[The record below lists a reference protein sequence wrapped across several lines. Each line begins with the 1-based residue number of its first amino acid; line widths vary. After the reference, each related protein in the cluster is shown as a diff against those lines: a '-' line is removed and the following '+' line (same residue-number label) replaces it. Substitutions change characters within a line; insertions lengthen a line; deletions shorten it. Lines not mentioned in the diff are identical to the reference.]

1 MAIAFSHFTALFLI
15 IHEIM
20 FTLILSI
27 MNLSDSQ
34 CSIHFCSEIAIAKVF
49 FFLSYIYWADW
60 NRDAPKIEMAYMD
73 GTNRR
78 VLAKGDLGLP
88 NGLTYDPKTSLLC
101 WADAGTAPVH

>member
-1 MAIAFSHFTALFLI
+1 
-15 IHEIM
+15 
-20 FTLILSI
+20 

-34 CSIHFCSEIAIAKVF
+34 CTIHFFSEIVIAKVF

-78 VLAKGDLGLP
+78 VLAKDDLGLP
-88 NGLTYDPKTSLLC
+88 NGLTYDPQTSLLC
-101 WADAGTAPVH
+101 WADAGRAPETFTSAIKSQLFECLGGGGESN